1 MDNLKKFDPDVY
13 NAMLNELERQR
24 NVVELIAS
32 ENIVSRAVL
41 EATGSW
47 LTNKYSEGFPNK
59 RYYGGNQFIDITES
73 LAIERAK
80 KLFGAEHA
88 NVQPHAGSQAN
99 MAAYMAIL
107 NPNDTILGMD
117 LSHGGHLTHGSPVN
131 FSGKLFKFVSYGVE
145 KDTERI
151 SMDNVRQLAL
161 HHKPKLIL
169 AGFSAYPRHLD
180 FREFRKIAD
189 EINAYFMVDM
199 AHVAGLVAT
208 KLYPDPVPHADIVT
222 TTTHKTLRGPRGAMI
237 LSKLHDRFNPND
249 KKNLAQ
255 KIDSAVFPGM
265 QGGPL
270 DHVIAAKAVS
280 FKEALEPG
288 FVGYQRQVLKN
299 TQALVQTLSD
309 NGFRLISGGTDNH
322 LILVDVTTKN
332 TTGKIAEHAL
342 DEAGICCNKNM
353 IPFDQRSPFDPS
365 GIRLGT
371 PATTTRG
378 MKEPEMEQ
386 IGQWI
391 SDVLKNPSDKHVIER
406 VRKEVM
412 ALCSRFPIYVG
423 L

>member
-1 MDNLKKFDPDVY
+1 MENLKKFDKDVHS
-13 NAMLNELERQR
+13 AVMGELDRQR

-32 ENIVSRAVL
+32 ENIVSKAVL

-47 LTNKYSEGFPNK
+47 LTNKYSEGFPGK
-59 RYYGGNQFIDITES
+59 RYYGGNQHIDVTEN

-88 NVQPHAGSQAN
+88 NVQSHSGSSAN
-99 MAAYMAIL
+99 LAAYMAIL
-107 NPNDTILGMD
+107 NPGDAILGMD

-131 FSGKLFKFVSYGVE
+131 FSGRLYKFISYGVE

-180 FREFRKIAD
+180 FKEFRKIAD
-189 EINAYFMVDM
+189 EVNAYFMVDM
-199 AHVAGLVAT
+199 AHVAGLVAA

-237 LSKLHDRFNPND
+237 LSKTVDRFNPYD

-255 KIDSAVFPGM
+255 KVDFAVFPGS

-270 DHVIAAKAVS
+270 DHVVAAKAVA
-280 FKEALEPG
+280 FKEALEPS
-288 FVGYQRQVLKN
+288 FIGYQRQVLKN
-299 TQALVQTLSD
+299 AQALAQTLSD

-322 LILVDVTTKN
+322 LMLVDVTPKN
-332 TTGKIAEHAL
+332 ISGKIAEHSL

-378 MKEPEMEQ
+378 MKESEMEQ

-391 SDVLKNPSDKHVIER
+391 TSVLKNPSDKHIIAGV
-406 VRKEVM
+406 KNEVM
-412 ALCSRFPIYVG
+412 ALCKRFPLPY
-423 L
+423 

>member
-1 MDNLKKFDPDVY
+1 MG
-13 NAMLNELERQR
+13 ELDRQR

-32 ENIVSRAVL
+32 ENIVSKAVL

-47 LTNKYSEGFPNK
+47 LTNKYSEGFPGK
-59 RYYGGNQFIDITES
+59 RYYGGNQHIDVTEN

-88 NVQPHAGSQAN
+88 NVQSHSGSSAN
-99 MAAYMAIL
+99 LAAYMAIL
-107 NPNDTILGMD
+107 NPGDAILGMD

-131 FSGKLFKFVSYGVE
+131 FSGRLYKFISYGVE

-180 FREFRKIAD
+180 FKEFRKIAD
-189 EINAYFMVDM
+189 EVNAYFMVDM
-199 AHVAGLVAT
+199 AHVAGLVAA

-237 LSKLHDRFNPND
+237 LSKTVDRFNPYD

-255 KIDSAVFPGM
+255 KVDFAVFPGS

-270 DHVIAAKAVS
+270 DHVVAAKAVA
-280 FKEALEPG
+280 FKEALEPS
-288 FVGYQRQVLKN
+288 FIGYQRQVLKN
-299 TQALVQTLSD
+299 AQALAQTLSD

-322 LILVDVTTKN
+322 LMLVDVTPKN
-332 TTGKIAEHAL
+332 ISGKIAEHSL

-378 MKEPEMEQ
+378 MKESEMEQ

-391 SDVLKNPSDKHVIER
+391 TSVLKNPSDKHIIAGV
-406 VRKEVM
+406 KNEVM
-412 ALCSRFPIYVG
+412 ALCKRFPLPY
-423 L
+423 